1 MKRNKGLYPA
11 LIQRL
16 GEMVKENVELEQRV
30 HQLMD
35 DYNHVAR
42 KLRAKDDADS
52 KDGKGVIEQ
61 MRQMRDLCDR
71 LEREKKAAEV
81 NYNDLRSLT
90 EKKNKQL
97 ERYEQADFVEIG
109 TLCAPQI
116 HGRGKE
122 CILAGSA
129 VCMSCP
135 HFVKY
140 DVYERQSMLCAS
152 RYDCDQEEGE
162 QPSKETTE
170 NAEEYGKD

>member
-1 MKRNKGLYPA
+1 MMTKNKELYSA

-35 DYNHVAR
+35 EYNRVAR

-52 KDGKGVIEQ
+52 KDGKGVMEQ

-81 NYNDLRSLT
+81 KCDDLRSLT
-90 EKKNKQL
+90 EKKIKQL

-109 TLCAPQI
+109 TSCVFQI
-116 HGRGKE
+116 QDYGK
-122 CILAGSA
+122 ADVGVGSV
-129 VCMSCP
+129 VCMSCS
-135 HFVKY
+135 HFLKS
-140 DVYERQSMLCAS
+140 DVHERKSILCAR
-152 RYDCDQEEGE
+152 RYDYRRTSEEKE
-162 QPSKETTE
+162 QQSNNE
-170 NAEEYGKD
+170 